1 MAELTQKERLQ
12 PSLLDRLTDEQPE
25 RQEEPRSRRVF
36 SLSQL
41 RKVVRRDLAWLLNA
55 GNLETVQDLDDY
67 PYARKSVINFGV
79 PDLSGVSAAG
89 LEALDMERMVKEAI
103 LNFEPR
109 ILPHTLRVNAV
120 VDEAQMSRNAV
131 SFTIEGQLWAQPVP
145 IQLYLQTAVD
155 IDTGHVDVEQR

>member
-55 GNLETVQDLDDY
+55 GNLETVQD
-67 PYARKSVINFGV
+67 
-79 PDLSGVSAAG
+79 
-89 LEALDMERMVKEAI
+89 LDMERMVKEAI